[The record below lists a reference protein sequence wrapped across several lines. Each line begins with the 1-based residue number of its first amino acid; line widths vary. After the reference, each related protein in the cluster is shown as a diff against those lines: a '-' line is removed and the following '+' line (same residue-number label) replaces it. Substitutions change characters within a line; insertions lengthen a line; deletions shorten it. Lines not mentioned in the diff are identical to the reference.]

1 MSSSSSSKKIVLSKN
16 KVSNSQASSSSQFS
30 RSPTPQFP
38 PLPPI
43 QNRFAPLAPQQ
54 PRPRPPYSSIIK
66 PLEAKSIVQAS
77 TSKPIIQ
84 ASTSTPLPKTL
95 PYILNP
101 DRKIIKILEPIEV
114 ERVKQSFYALIN
126 FIYPQGSHFYVDDY
140 KNREYYQ
147 SILIDTGS
155 VEISHNCNK
164 NDPKIAFSQVKI
176 LKVLT
181 LEEWGSR
188 PYISKVLSNFPSYPQ
203 YNYYDY
209 QEAWEKTFLLRNF
222 DHSWFFQFDN
232 QFSNTYP
239 KWFIHWFRFMGIR
252 PEAFPKE
259 ISEAFSRF
267 TTYFQQNGIPI
278 FEYVL
283 QFMSLFRIPWI
294 FSWTYIFEED
304 NPSPPLLQR
313 QYRFKWWNK
322 FIIEKANVQAVD
334 NYYKQLTTNY
344 QDPPMQ
350 DSSLEDQEYIRRIQA
365 CTTQEEIQ
373 RILNEVRHSPSS
385 SRKSDTEIFQD
396 SQDPYE
402 MMP

>member
-1 MSSSSSSKKIVLSKN
+1 MI
-16 KVSNSQASSSSQFS
+16 
-30 RSPTPQFP
+30 
-38 PLPPI
+38 
-43 QNRFAPLAPQQ
+43 
-54 PRPRPPYSSIIK
+54 
-66 PLEAKSIVQAS
+66 
-77 TSKPIIQ
+77 
-84 ASTSTPLPKTL
+84 
-95 PYILNP
+95 
-101 DRKIIKILEPIEV
+101 D
-114 ERVKQSFYALIN
+114 
-126 FIYPQGSHFYVDDY
+126 FIYPKGSHFYVDDY

-147 SILIDTGS
+147 CILIDTES

-164 NDPKIAFSQVKI
+164 DDPKIAFSQVKI

-181 LEEWGSR
+181 LEEWGSK

-209 QEAWEKTFLLRNF
+209 QEAWEKTFLIRNY

-259 ISEAFSRF
+259 EISEAFSRF
-267 TTYFQQNGIPI
+267 TTYFQQDGVPI
-278 FEYVL
+278 FEYAL

-294 FSWTYIFEED
+294 SSWTYIFVDE
-304 NPSPPLLQR
+304 NPSTNSPPLLKR

-322 FIIEKANVQAVD
+322 FIIQKANVQAVD

-344 QDPPMQ
+344 QDPPIQ
-350 DSSLEDQEYIRRIQA
+350 DSRLEDQEYIKRIQA